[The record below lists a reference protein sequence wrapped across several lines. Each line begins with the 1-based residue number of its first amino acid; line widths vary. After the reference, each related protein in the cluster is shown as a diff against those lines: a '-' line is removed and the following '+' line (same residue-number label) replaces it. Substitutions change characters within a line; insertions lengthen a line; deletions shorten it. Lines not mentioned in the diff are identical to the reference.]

1 MPDYTIVLTQ
11 FRCHVN
17 RFAAEIFCG
26 LHDELMSLG
35 SRGHDLNMRVQQ
47 LEDELPA
54 IEKALL
60 SEPNQL
66 RFAYTNGALTYF
78 FCTSAK
84 REMYELCLLSLFY
97 DVKWFWLSCPWVSK
111 QSMTTFTSQVL
122 IGMQAYAAIKTTVHR
137 VTYHA
142 LSATTTKNAEGLLN
156 FSFLTSTSVLVCFG
170 SVR

>member
-1 MPDYTIVLTQ
+1 MPHNTILLTQ
-11 FRCHVN
+11 FCCHVN

-66 RFAYTNGALTYF
+66 RFAYTNGALKY
-78 FCTSAK
+78 
-84 REMYELCLLSLFY
+84 LSLQSNEKG
-97 DVKWFWLSCPWVSK
+97 DV
-111 QSMTTFTSQVL
+111 
-122 IGMQAYAAIKTTVHR
+122 
-137 VTYHA
+137 
-142 LSATTTKNAEGLLN
+142 
-156 FSFLTSTSVLVCFG
+156 
-170 SVR
+170 